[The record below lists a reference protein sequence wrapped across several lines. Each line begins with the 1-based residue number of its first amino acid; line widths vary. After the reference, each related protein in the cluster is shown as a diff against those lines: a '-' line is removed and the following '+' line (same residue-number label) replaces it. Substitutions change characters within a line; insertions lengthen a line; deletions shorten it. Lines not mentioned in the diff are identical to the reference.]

1 MKDHKLIVAD
11 QLKLEEVQ
19 VVNDKVMGGR
29 SRAQVEPHPEGIR
42 FYGQVSLANN
52 GGFASFRI
60 PLQPKNISAFSAFSI
75 RLKGDGKAYQF
86 RVQEHQKQRHA
97 YVTDIDTTG
106 QLQDIK
112 INFDRLEPRFRGDR
126 LDLPHFNGQTLS
138 RLGFIILPGKEVEFD
153 LIFQEIS
160 LI

>member
-1 MKDHKLIVAD
+1 MEDHKLIVAE
-11 QLKLEEVQ
+11 QLNLKDVQ
-19 VVNDKVMGGR
+19 IVNDNVMGGR
-29 SRAQVEPHPEGIR
+29 SKAQLEPHPEGIR

-75 RLKGDGKAYQF
+75 RLKGDGKTYQF
-86 RVQEHQKQRHA
+86 RVQEHQQQRHA
-97 YVTDIDTTG
+97 YVTDMDTTG
-106 QLQDIK
+106 QFQEVK
-112 INFDRLEPRFRGDR
+112 IGFDRLKPQFRGDR

-138 RLGFIILPGKEVEFD
+138 RLGLMILPGKEVEFD
-153 LIFQEIS
+153 LILKEIS